1 MVAYVFFQLIW
12 WGIHIIQLTGQLG
25 EGDDY
30 TSRRIWMIIGE
41 GIVFF
46 ILLSFGV
53 IKIRKAFKEEVKLA
67 QQKQNFALSVS
78 HELKSPVA
86 AIKLFL
92 QTLEKRD
99 LTEDQKKDII
109 NKCIASTDRLDGL
122 VNNILLSNIVDTK
135 NYQLAFENVNLKM
148 QLEELISIYQHT
160 NSSAEIT
167 LEYTGNESVEI
178 DKSSFISI
186 ASNLIDNAV
195 KYSGK
200 SAQVSL
206 SAQISTQ
213 YIILEVADNGP
224 GISNKEKELIF
235 TKFYRS
241 GNEMNRSAKGTGL
254 GLFIVRELVSLH
266 KGTVSIQKNQPT
278 GSIFIVKIPLE
289 K

>member
-1 MVAYVFFQLIW
+1 MTNSTKSRSLTLFYILVAYVFFQLIW

-99 LTEDQKKDII
+99 LNEEQKKDII
-109 NKCIASTDRLDGL
+109 NKCIASTNRLDGL

-135 NYQLAFENVNLKM
+135 NYQLAPENVNLKT
-148 QLEELISIYQHT
+148 QLEEIISIYQHT

-167 LEYTGNESVEI
+167 FEHTGNESVEI

-186 ASNLIDNAV
+186 
-195 KYSGK
+195 
-200 SAQVSL
+200 
-206 SAQISTQ
+206 
-213 YIILEVADNGP
+213 E
-224 GISNKEKELIF
+224 
-235 TKFYRS
+235 R
-241 GNEMNRSAKGTGL
+241 
-254 GLFIVRELVSLH
+254 
-266 KGTVSIQKNQPT
+266 
-278 GSIFIVKIPLE
+278 
-289 K
+289 